1 MYKNSNIL
9 SIKMDQYLYNNKNN
23 KLPLSLLSNIL
34 NPLLFTFNSP
44 TPLNNLK
51 ELKDLQKSTLKN
63 YYFLCLKIV
72 VY

>member
-44 TPLNNLK
+44 TPLNNLT
-51 ELKDLQKSTLKN
+51 ELKDLQ
-63 YYFLCLKIV
+63 
-72 VY
+72 